1 MPIVSI
7 YCTIDFCKFWAK
19 ILMNTL
25 YYNIITDTCKICG
38 DRAWKECDECTQSFH
53 SHHDDPRGAVY
64 FCEKC
69 AQLAHG
75 KTAKRDGHK
84 VRDIAADPGYSD
96 VTELDLL
103 SVICLEYNHYT
114 CFTRS
119 EDRWVFFD
127 SMAKRV
133 SKSQLHPQYCIVI

>member
-1 MPIVSI
+1 MNVLYFSI
-7 YCTIDFCKFWAK
+7 GRCKV
-19 ILMNTL
+19 
-25 YYNIITDTCKICG
+25 CG
-38 DRAWKECDECTQSFH
+38 KPAWKECHECTQSFH
-53 SHHDDPRGAVY
+53 GYSDNPCDVVY

-75 KTAKRDGHK
+75 KAAQRDGHK
-84 VRDIAADPGYSD
+84 VQDIAADPGG

-103 SVICLEYNHYT
+103 SVICHEFNHYT

-127 SMAKRV
+127 SMANRV
-133 SKSQLHPQYCIVI
+133 SKS